1 MAKLQ
6 EQLERIKK
14 GAEKRIPPEALVVM
28 DRATEDLRRSGI
40 VERTLRVG
48 DHVPQ
53 FSLPDADGK
62 LVSSSELLSKGPLVV
77 SFYRGKW

>member
-6 EQLERIKK
+6 EQLERIKE
-14 GAEKRIPPEALVVM
+14 GAKKRIPPEALATM
-28 DRATEDLRRSGI
+28 ARATEELRRSGI
-40 VERTLRVG
+40 AERALRAG
-48 DHVPQ
+48 DRGSQ

-62 LVSSSELLSKGPLVV
+62 RVSSSELLRNGPLVV

>member
-1 MAKLQ
+1 VAKLQ
-6 EQLERIKK
+6 EQLERIKE
-14 GAEKRIPPEALVVM
+14 GAKKRIPPEALTIM
-28 DRATEDLRRSGI
+28 GRTTEDLRRSGI

-48 DHVPQ
+48 DRSPQ

-62 LVSSSELLSKGPLVV
+62 PVGSSELLKNGPLVV